1 MGCSNKPEDKTQNTK
16 NIEPKLDT
24 EVQLIKES
32 SSNAKPNYGP
42 LGEKYDF
49 DKPFKQIN
57 KNTSNILFLRNNK
70 IIFGDNEGII
80 HVYDDL
86 TFENSFNFQIF
97 SKYIQCMIELT
108 DGNIAACSNDCTM
121 KIFKIENNN
130 IEILKECK
138 SNCQI
143 WSLAEIGKTSDF
155 YIGEVEG
162 NFFGLVKRESEYL
175 YTRIFQL
182 KDATVLNI
190 FDLSENVKNIIMVVY
205 MGDGAYFFD
214 IKSQKVVGHISHR
227 HFNPFKNVIQ
237 KISQSEL
244 LIGAENSIVL
254 IDYKNFKILREF
266 NNKETYSICKFSD
279 EYLLTS
285 YGEGE
290 LATYKMSRSEN
301 GQLELTFENK
311 FKVIDGN
318 VIGIKICPDKKL
330 ITFNMSGCI
339 RIWNN
344 KNIESNL

>member
-1 MGCSNKPEDKTQNTK
+1 
-16 NIEPKLDT
+16 
-24 EVQLIKES
+24 
-32 SSNAKPNYGP
+32 
-42 LGEKYDF
+42 
-49 DKPFKQIN
+49 
-57 KNTSNILFLRNNK
+57 
-70 IIFGDNEGII
+70 
-80 HVYDDL
+80 
-86 TFENSFNFQIF
+86 
-97 SKYIQCMIELT
+97 MIELT

-130 IEILKECK
+130 IEIIKECK
-138 SNCQI
+138 SDCQI

-266 NNKETYSICKFSD
+266 NNKETYSICKFSN